1 MRQTEPAR
9 RLDGKVLSD
18 YTKEQ
23 ILAEYAMTGNVSH
36 VARKY
41 KSDDRTIR
49 KVLQE
54 KRDEFMEIRED
65 MKVQMVKEI
74 WGQMDSVMK
83 LGKKMI
89 DEALED
95 KRQIPLNHISSYIG
109 TMYDKQAL
117 MMDEN
122 TQNVGGN
129 GIQVVLGLP
138 DVEDEGTWNEKAD
151 EDKDKEPSE

>member
-1 MRQTEPAR
+1 M
-9 RLDGKVLSD
+9 DGKLLSE
-18 YTKEQ
+18 YMKEQ

-138 DVEDEGTWNEKAD
+138 DVEDEGTWNTDEEAD
-151 EDKDKEPSE
+151 EDKEPSE

>member
-1 MRQTEPAR
+1 MKQIEPAR
-9 RLDGKVLSD
+9 RLDGKLLSS
-18 YTKEQ
+18 YMKEQ

-117 MMDEN
+117 IMDEN
-122 TQNVGGN
+122 TQNVGHD
-129 GIQVVLGLP
+129 GIQVVLNMP
-138 DVEDEGTWNEKAD
+138 DVEDENTWNE
-151 EDKDKEPSE
+151 EEKDKEPSG

>member
-1 MRQTEPAR
+1 MKPIEPAR
-9 RLDGKVLSD
+9 RLDGKLLSA
-18 YTKEQ
+18 YMKEQ

-49 KVLQE
+49 KVVQE

-74 WGQMDSVMK
+74 WGQMGSVMN
-83 LGKKMI
+83 LAKKMI

-117 MMDEN
+117 IMDEN
-122 TQNVGGN
+122 TQNVGHD
-129 GIQVVLGLP
+129 GIQVVLNMP
-138 DVEDEGTWNEKAD
+138 DVEDEDTWNE
-151 EDKDKEPSE
+151 EEKDKEPSD